1 MSLISIFA
9 LYSITAILTIILKQM
24 SFKKLNPL
32 LKEALENLKIEEP
45 LAFQKEILP
54 KLKGGANVYGLA
66 PKGLGKTTA
75 LIIATIHK
83 LKAEAF
89 EDSPRALIIVKD
101 KKASLDLKEEF
112 EKFTKHTDLRV
123 YAAYDEKTLD
133 QQREEIYYGVD
144 VLIATPKRL
153 NKLYFMNSVHLG
165 QLKLLALDDAEFLIR
180 NNYHNDVLR
189 VTESLQKCQYVIL
202 AEKMH
207 PKFERLKDTIMYNA
221 HIVEGK

>member
-1 MSLISIFA
+1 
-9 LYSITAILTIILKQM
+9 M
-24 SFKKLNPL
+24 SFKKLHPA
-32 LKEALENLKIEEP
+32 LKEALDTLEFEAP
-45 LAFQKEILP
+45 LAFQKKILP

-66 PKGLGKTTA
+66 PAGFGKTTA

-89 EDSPRALIIVKD
+89 EDSPRALILVKD
-101 KKASLDLKEEF
+101 KQAALDLKAEF
-112 EKFTKHTDLRV
+112 EKFTRRTDLRV
-123 YAAYDEKTLD
+123 YAAYEEQTLD

-165 QLKLLALDDAEFLIR
+165 QLQIFALEDAEFLIR

-189 VTESLQKCQYVIL
+189 VTESIQKCQYIIL
-202 AEKMH
+202 AESMH
-207 PKFERLKDTIMYNA
+207 SKYERLKDSFMFNA
-221 HIVEGK
+221 QEVKME

>member
-1 MSLISIFA
+1 
-9 LYSITAILTIILKQM
+9 M

-32 LKEALENLKIEEP
+32 LKEALNTLEFEAP
-45 LAFQKEILP
+45 LAFQKKILP

-66 PKGLGKTTA
+66 PAGFGKTTA

-89 EDSPRALIIVKD
+89 EDSPRALILVKD
-101 KKASLDLKEEF
+101 KQAALDLKAEF
-112 EKFTKHTDLRV
+112 EKFTRRTDLRI
-123 YAAYDEKTLD
+123 YAAYEEQTLD

-165 QLKLLALDDAEFLIR
+165 QLQIFALDDAEFLIR

-189 VTESLQKCQYVIL
+189 VTESIQKCQYIIL
-202 AEKMH
+202 AESMH
-207 PKFERLKDTIMYNA
+207 SKYERLQESFMYHA
-221 HIVEGK
+221 QIVKME